1 MMAERTSLAQ
11 TAAVLGAAK
20 RIVVK
25 AGSALLAEDAAGF
38 CRRLASDVAR
48 LRARGCEVLLVS
60 SGAVALGR
68 GRLGLKPRARLS
80 LDEKQAAAAA
90 GQGVLMA
97 TWGEALAPHGLTVA
111 QVLLTRDDTEVR
123 RRWLNARA
131 TLETLLRL
139 GAIPVINEN
148 DTVATEELR
157 YGDND
162 RLAARVAQMVRAD
175 LLVLLSDVDGLHTA
189 DPGRDPAAVHVPL
202 LDAITP
208 QVEAMAG
215 GANAAAGVGTGGMA
229 SKLAAAAIAREA
241 GCETLIASG
250 REGGETGPLMAL
262 ERGEARS
269 TRVRAAASPRAAY
282 KAWIAGRLDP
292 RGDIRVD
299 AGAVRALVAG
309 KSLLPA
315 GVTAV
320 EGAFGKG
327 DAVRV
332 LGPDGREVGRGV
344 VRVDADVA
352 RRAIG
357 VRSGDPEGLEGRPE
371 LIHRDDLA
379 VVAIPAPEPAA

>member
-1 MMAERTSLAQ
+1 MTAEPVSLAP
-11 TAAVLGAAK
+11 TAALLGAA
-20 RIVVK
+20 RRVVVK
-25 AGSALLAEDAAGF
+25 AGSALLAEDAPAF
-38 CRRLASDVAR
+38 CSRLAADVAR
-48 LRARGCEVLLVS
+48 LKARGCEVLIVS

-90 GQGVLMA
+90 GQGVLMGVWA
-97 TWGEALAPHGLTVA
+97 QALAPHDLPVA

-131 TLETLLRL
+131 TLDTLLRL
-139 GAIPVINEN
+139 GAVPVINEN

-175 LLVLLSDVDGLHTA
+175 LLVLLSDVDGLYTA
-189 DPGRDPAAVHVPL
+189 DPGLDPAAAHVPT

-208 QVEAMAG
+208 RVEAMAG
-215 GANAAAGVGTGGMA
+215 EANATAGVGTGGMA

-250 REGGETGPLMAL
+250 RAGGGGGPLLAL

-269 TRVRAAASPRAAY
+269 TRVRAPASPRAAY
-282 KAWIAGRLDP
+282 KSWIAGRLDP
-292 RGDIRVD
+292 RGSVTVD

-309 KSLLPA
+309 RSLLPA
-315 GVTAV
+315 GVVAV
-320 EGAFGKG
+320 EGGFGKG

-332 LGPDGREVGRGV
+332 LGPDGREVARGI
-344 VRVDADVA
+344 VRVDASAA
-352 RRAIG
+352 RRALG
-357 VRSGDPEGLEGRPE
+357 SRSGDPEGLEGRPE

-379 VVAIPAPEPAA
+379 VLTPSPETAA

>member
-1 MMAERTSLAQ
+1 MTVERSSLAPAGIQ
-11 TAAVLGAAK
+11 LGPAR

-25 AGSALLAEDAAGF
+25 AGSALLAEDAPGF
-38 CRRLASDVAR
+38 CRRLAADLSA
-48 LRARGCEVLLVS
+48 LRGRGCEVLLVS

-90 GQGVLMA
+90 GQGVLVA
-97 TWGEALAPHGLTVA
+97 TWGEALGPHGLTVA

-131 TLETLLRL
+131 TLDTLLRL

-175 LLVLLSDVDGLHTA
+175 LLVLLSDVDGLYTA
-189 DPGRDPAAVHVPL
+189 DPRRNPSAAHVPV
-202 LDAITP
+202 LDAVTP
-208 QVEAMAG
+208 QAEAMAG
-215 GANAAAGVGTGGMA
+215 GANATAGVGTGGMA

-250 REGGETGPLMAL
+250 RAGGDGGPLLAL

-269 TRVRAAASPRAAY
+269 TRVRATASPRAAY

-292 RGDIRVD
+292 RGAVRVD
-299 AGAVRALVAG
+299 AGAVRALLAG
-309 KSLLPA
+309 RSLLPA

-344 VRVDADVA
+344 VRVDAEVA
-352 RRAIG
+352 RRAVG

-379 VVAIPAPEPAA
+379 VVATPAPEPAA